1 MDGCYS
7 RPLWHYNARMHELT
21 VKNDEISNLLSSQS
35 YELKKQ
41 VMSSLL
47 QKVSNLEEK
56 VSTDV
61 NKPAGQ
67 RNNMIVNKL
76 KSKRSGVNDDVTS

>member
-1 MDGCYS
+1 
-7 RPLWHYNARMHELT
+7 MHELT
-21 VKNDEISNLLSSQS
+21 VKNDEISNLLNSQS
-35 YELKKQ
+35 NELKKQ

-56 VSTDV
+56 VSKDV

-67 RNNMIVNKL
+67 RSNITSINKL